1 MPKIHVPII
10 SVLFFLTAFLD
21 TSGETAIT
29 LFAAFLHELGHL
41 SLILLFGTGIRRIR
55 VLPYGFE
62 IQTCREYRS
71 FFEEISVTLAGC
83 AVNLITFAVFHRFGG
98 YLGMLASASLALGIL
113 NAMPVTGL
121 DGGSALMSF
130 VSYFAFPDKA
140 EKICR
145 RVSFVF
151 LVLLWIPAA
160 YIFLATG
167 YNYSL
172 FIMCVWLFCKV
183 FC

>member
-1 MPKIHVPII
+1 MRKIHIPVI
-10 SVLFFLTAFLD
+10 SILFFITAFLD
-21 TSGETAIT
+21 GSGETALT
-29 LFAAFLHELGHL
+29 LLAAFLHELGHL
-41 SLILLFGTGIRRIR
+41 LAIFLFGVGVRQIR

-62 IQTCREYRS
+62 IQTCRQYRS
-71 FFEEISVTLAGC
+71 FFEEMTVTLAGC
-83 AVNLITFAVFHRFGG
+83 AVNLVTYAFFHRFNG
-98 YLGMLASASLALGIL
+98 YPRMLANASLALGIL
-113 NAMPVTGL
+113 NAMPVIGL
-121 DGGSALMSF
+121 DGGGALMSLI
-130 VSYFAFPDKA
+130 SYFALPDRA

-151 LVLLWIPAA
+151 LILLWIPAA

-172 FIMCVWLFCKV
+172 FVMCVWLFCKV